1 MKKLVII
8 TILFWSYMASA
19 QQENPVDEI
28 VNEIVSL
35 ANNDRA
41 PTDAIDSA
49 RQIFVTPD
57 LEQIK
62 RESNDRQSPHYFR
75 TLAKRFAQADTSLT
89 IEELQAFYLGAAF
102 QKDFNPDMSF
112 AQYDTI
118 LEMLDREG
126 VPSKAELKRAL
137 ALTEKLGK
145 AAPADICTY
154 YYQHRLRSLLAEH
167 YGGSRREADKAETR
181 FLLLWIAIAST
192 GDGTSWQKA
201 MYVTR
206 PSHEKLMMYLYDFQ
220 PKEPIMIWGAH
231 LYDAFRVKQYG
242 VDTLFFN
249 VDVVRPEL
257 MPVAN
262 YTCNIADGATD
273 IPGGPFVLQIFFDRK
288 MLDSIGLGRGRDDR
302 EMLPYADEW
311 YPFSWNEDHTV
322 LSVRLD
328 LAPHT
333 AYSFSITGPNFIVDG
348 GGRAKG
354 SQLIDFTTGD

>member
-8 TILFWSYMASA
+8 TILFWSYMALA

-35 ANNDRA
+35 ANNDRT

-89 IEELQAFYLGAAF
+89 IEEMQAFYLGAAF
-102 QKDFNPDMSF
+102 QKGFDPY
-112 AQYDTI
+112 ARCEQYDAI
-118 LEMLDREG
+118 LQVLHHDIFLT
-126 VPSKAELKRAL
+126 KAELKHAL
-137 ALTEKLGK
+137 ALTEKVDRTV
-145 AAPADICTY
+145 PADLCTY
-154 YYQHRLRSLLAEH
+154 YLQHRLRSLLAEH
-167 YGGSRREADKAETR
+167 YGGSRCEADKAETR
-181 FLLLWIAIAST
+181 FLLLWSAIAST
-192 GDGTSWQKA
+192 GDGTSRQKA

-206 PSHEKLMMYLYDFQ
+206 HSHEKLMMYLYDFQ
-220 PKEPIMIWGAH
+220 PKEPIDIWGDH
-231 LYDAFRVKQYG
+231 LYDAFRVEQYG
-242 VDTLFFN
+242 VDTIFFN
-249 VDVVRPEL
+249 VDAVRPEL
-257 MPVAN
+257 MPVAS

-273 IPGGPFVLQIFFDRK
+273 IPSGPFVLQIFFDRK